1 MKSAV
6 TAYKTQ
12 KNSPLVKM
20 IHLYEIQYDK
30 VSNLWL
36 RYANWPVD
44 VTFDGQ
50 VYTKYAIKHDGV
62 NEQLGG
68 KIGRVNLTV
77 ANIDRNIQY
86 YLENFSGLRDAQV
99 NILQVFQDELTDPQV
114 VDTMTFFVSSVSVKT
129 ATATF
134 VLTPKYDAFTIQL
147 PRRIFHRGYCS
158 HLFKG
163 DGCAYSG
170 GESSCN
176 KSLQRCVELGNVHRY
191 GAFPAIPQK
200 SVYKINVSKG

>member
-1 MKSAV
+1 MKNA
-6 TAYKTQ
+6 TDAYKAQ
-12 KNSPLVKM
+12 KNSPIVKM

-30 VSNLWL
+30 VGNQWL
-36 RYANWPVD
+36 RYADWPVD
-44 VTFDGQ
+44 VVFDGQ
-50 VYTKYAIKHDGV
+50 TYSKFAVTHGSISE
-62 NEQLGG
+62 NLEG
-68 KIGRVNLTV
+68 KIGRVNLEIGNV
-77 ANIDRNIQY
+77 DRNIQY
-86 YLENFSGLRDAQV
+86 YLENWNGLRDAQV